1 MVTLGT
7 GVTASI
13 PGDIAQAGV
22 SALASFFGDFVSG
35 FVKWAMAGVA
45 HAMTATTDLNLT
57 SGWLQGPWASMAS
70 VAGVLAVP
78 MFLAG
83 VVQVVVRGE
92 GPGGLVRLLGRLAA
106 AAMGTMLA
114 LACVRL
120 VLALVDYACAIVEQA
135 AGGSVNGVVGHLGEA
150 LSAAGTTS
158 GAAGS
163 LVLAIVAGVAAFI
176 LWLELAVRSA
186 LLALAV
192 VFLPLALAGLLWPT
206 TAGWLKRMGEVVGA
220 IAVSKLVIV
229 VTLALAAGALGSKL
243 AVATPG
249 ADVSDLVLGT
259 AFLIL
264 ATLGLPVALRLVPL
278 AVAAAELSG
287 RGSPFILR
295 GGIVA
300 AEVSSRRA
308 LTRQLGGS
316 SSSRGLAGGSAGGGA
331 AGAGAAGPAAAAA
344 GAGAALGSG
353 VASATKKSAGAMV
366 EASGSGA
373 VAQASRGAGG
383 GSPGESARS
392 PKAER
397 GIESSTSP
405 SAPPSADRSVRRA
418 TGTPPPATP
427 RQRKDQP

>member
-1 MVTLGT
+1 MVPLGT

-45 HAMTATTDLNLT
+45 QAMTATTDLSLT
-57 SGWLQGPWASMAS
+57 SGWLQGPWASMVS

-78 MFLAG
+78 LFLAG

-92 GPGGLVRLLGRLAA
+92 GPGGLAKLLGRLVA
-106 AAMGTMLA
+106 AAMGTMVA

-120 VLALVDYACAIVEQA
+120 VLALVDYACAVVERA

-163 LVLAIVAGVAAFI
+163 VVLAIVAGVAAFI

-229 VTLALAAGALGSKL
+229 VTLALAASALGSKL
-243 AVATPG
+243 AVSTPG

-259 AFLIL
+259 AFLML
-264 ATLGLPVALRLVPL
+264 ATMGLPMALRLVPL

-295 GGIVA
+295 GGMVA
-300 AEVSSRRA
+300 SEVSSRRA

-344 GAGAALGSG
+344 GAGMAVGSG
-353 VASATKKSAGAMV
+353 AASAAKNNAGAMV
-366 EASGSGA
+366 DTSGSGTETP
-373 VAQASRGAGG
+373 ASRGGDG
-383 GSPGESARS
+383 GSAGQSSASTNR
-392 PKAER
+392 ER
-397 GIESSTSP
+397 GSGSSTS
-405 SAPPSADRSVRRA
+405 SATGSSPDRSVRRA
-418 TGTPPPATP
+418 SGTPPPATP
-427 RQRKDQP
+427 SRRKDQP